1 MPGCT
6 DFTSGGAARVLC
18 VFETTEGTG
27 SLFTVK
33 SVVSSDDG
41 VSFSG
46 RAQVF
51 VPGGASHN
59 GINSAFSSLTLVADD
74 DFNLAGAPSI
84 VTTSAGTLVVS
95 FMTDEDNTASH
106 VWFCLPFPVLLFI
119 R

>member
-51 VPGGASHN
+51 VPGGVSQRYKFC
-59 GINSAFSSLTLVADD
+59 IFFID
-74 DFNLAGAPSI
+74 PS
-84 VTTSAGTLVVS
+84 G
-95 FMTDEDNTASH
+95 
-106 VWFCLPFPVLLFI
+106 
-119 R
+119 